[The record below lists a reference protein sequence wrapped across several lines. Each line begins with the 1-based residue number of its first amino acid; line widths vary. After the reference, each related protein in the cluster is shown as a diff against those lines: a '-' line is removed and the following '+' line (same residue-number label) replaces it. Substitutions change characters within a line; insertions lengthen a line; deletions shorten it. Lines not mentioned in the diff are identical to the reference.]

1 MLDAKD
7 LECIRGD
14 RRLFHGLTLHL
25 APGELLH
32 VHGRNGSGKST
43 LLRALCGLFTPT
55 RGEVSWN
62 GSPITSLR
70 EEFSREV
77 LYLGH
82 KAAIKDDLSALE
94 NLRIASTLDGH
105 SLAEEQAWQALEQMG
120 LRGFEDLP
128 SKHLSQGQKRRV
140 ALARLLVS
148 RARLWI
154 LDEPF
159 SALDSAAVEALQAVI
174 GSHLA
179 AGGMVILTT
188 HQEVALTQGEVKQLR
203 LGKGEKGYV

>member
-55 RGEVSWN
+55 RGEVRWN

-105 SLAEEQAWQALEQMG
+105 SLAEEQVWQALEQMG

>member
-1 MLDAKD
+1 MLEAKD

>member
-14 RRLFHGLTLHL
+14 RRLFHDLTLHL

-55 RGEVSWN
+55 LGEVRWN

-94 NLRIASTLDGH
+94 NLHIASTLDGH

-159 SALDSAAVEALQAVI
+159 SALDSAAVAQLQTVI

-179 AGGMVILTT
+179 GGGMVILTT

>member
-105 SLAEEQAWQALEQMG
+105 PLAEEQAWQALEQMG

-140 ALARLLVS
+140 ALARLLVRS
-148 RARLWI
+148 ARLWI

-159 SALDSAAVEALQAVI
+159 SALDSAAVAQLQAVI

-179 AGGMVILTT
+179 GGGMVILTT